1 MTGSP
6 LEALAQRLKSRQAYV
21 YRSRVQMQDIKLSK
35 CRQIMIGINTGTV
48 LQDPLPLKP
57 IADRLPV
64 FYDVA
69 MI

>member
-1 MTGSP
+1 
-6 LEALAQRLKSRQAYV
+6 
-21 YRSRVQMQDIKLSK
+21 MQDIKLSK

-64 FYDVA
+64 FYDVV